1 MAESGRPAVIW
12 TCFAGRHRCL
22 QVQLRYVM
30 YLMERGLVS
39 ECHLWNYTRAPED
52 EAWLKT
58 LYDAKRRAPR
68 RARPNIQLM
77 EVRNKASWREYYQH
91 YTTERYPNHII
102 IKCDD
107 DIVYMDVDRFAAFIE
122 HRRALPN
129 HLLLFPS
136 IVNNGVC
143 AFYQQMTGLLPA
155 DKVGVLPFETTYG
168 RLWSDGAL
176 AQLVHM
182 HFIEHEAEWRSKTA
196 SLTVREVPFANRI
209 SINFFAILSKD
220 LGIFQRVIDDDE
232 AELSV
237 QMPLAFGRPHAI
249 DQSFVV
255 SHLSFYSQRSSG
267 LDEAPLIK
275 AYHRLAHDRGVP
287 PFSA

>member
-1 MAESGRPAVIW
+1 MDKPKVIW

-22 QVQLRYVM
+22 QVLLRYVTH
-30 YLMERGLVS
+30 LMERGLVA

-52 EAWLKT
+52 ETWLKS
-58 LYDAKRRAPR
+58 LYNTKSRGVQRRP
-68 RARPNIQLM
+68 RPNIQLM
-77 EVRNKASWREYYQH
+77 EVHNKNSWREYYQH
-91 YTTERYPNHII
+91 YTKERYPNHII

-107 DIVYMDVDRFAAFIE
+107 DIVYLDVERFEAFLE

-143 AFYQQMTGLLPA
+143 AFYQQLSGLLPT
-155 DKVGVLPFETTYG
+155 DQIGVLPFETTYG

-176 AQLVHM
+176 AQQVHEY
-182 HFIEHEAEWRSKTA
+182 FIGHEAEWRAKTA
-196 SLTVREVPFANRI
+196 ALTVREVPFANRI

-220 LGIFQRVIDDDE
+220 LPIFQRVIDDDE
-232 AELSV
+232 AELSI

-249 DQSFVV
+249 DQSFLV
-255 SHLSFYSQRSSG
+255 SHLSFYSQRSTG
-267 LDEAPLIK
+267 LDEVALIK
-275 AYHRLAHDRGVP
+275 AYHRLAHERGIP